1 VSDAR
6 QRLIER
12 FVALSLERIDT
23 ARTFALD
30 PATGSELMRETMGDL
45 HTLKGEAMMLGF
57 ASASAIA
64 HQLEEFWQGAVESG
78 AFARGEASSALAAAL
93 DVLILA
99 LERQSDPELEASAS
113 SLLGESPA
121 RETPAA
127 PAIDVKIDSPGDTN
141 EAEAPGPE
149 VSRRGGEVRA
159 AAQRWTHVS
168 TAQIDQV
175 CDAADRLAVGF
186 ANARAAFDRLIAAES
201 PQDRRSALRLLT
213 EEFGKRQVEL
223 DELLLTAWSLRLVP
237 VEPVLDELAEHAL
250 LLAEEQRKHLDVS
263 TRAHGAQIERGVLDE
278 LREPLLHLVRNA
290 VDHGIETADLRGS
303 KPRRARLSIGAESS
317 GPNVVFSVEED
328 GQGIDADRLAAR
340 AVERQLL
347 TAEEAAKL
355 TLQERYDLVFL
366 AGFSTRD
373 VVTAVSGRGVGLDV
387 VRRKVEAL
395 SGTVTMTTTVGAGTR
410 FALTVPAKLSREP
423 VLVMDVE
430 GVLVGIPS
438 RHVHSVLALDS
449 VELEPVI
456 GGRILRRNA
465 DALPIHSL
473 SDALSLSRRTPER
486 TPETLVAI
494 IEVSGR
500 AAALTMPP
508 VFGEYDLLRRPVDA
522 AVASFGWIAASAT
535 LEDGRLVLLPHVP
548 DLLRR
553 TAGSSIAKEPTAHAA
568 KRRRVL
574 VVDDSPVVRDLVSE
588 ILLGQGFDV
597 VAAPDGAEALVLL
610 DRGAPD
616 LVVTDVEMPNLDG
629 FGLLA
634 RIRERSLG
642 LPVIM
647 LTTRGSAEDRRR
659 AATLGADAYLIKS
672 DFQGAT
678 LLEQVRR
685 YIGA

>member
-1 VSDAR
+1 VSDSR
-6 QRLIER
+6 QRLIDR
-12 FVALSLERIDT
+12 FVALSLERIDA
-23 ARTFALD
+23 ARSVALD
-30 PATGSELMRETMGDL
+30 PAAGAELMRETMGEL
-45 HTLKGEAMMLGF
+45 HTVKGEAMMLGF
-57 ASASAIA
+57 ATASVIA
-64 HQLEEFWQGAVESG
+64 HQLEEFWNGALESG
-78 AFARGEASSALAAAL
+78 AFERGEASDTLAAAL

-99 LERQSDPELEASAS
+99 LERQTDPELEQSAR
-113 SLLGESPA
+113 SLLGEPAA
-121 RETPAA
+121 REAPAA
-127 PAIDVKIDSPGDTN
+127 PAAATIEPEIGVPDDARMSGS
-141 EAEAPGPE
+141 E

-186 ANARAAFDRLIAAES
+186 ASARGALDRLLAAES
-201 PQDRRSALRLLT
+201 AQDRRGALRLLT

-223 DELLLTAWSLRLVP
+223 EELLMTAWGLRLVP

-250 LLAEEQRKHLDVS
+250 LLAEEQHKHLDVS
-263 TRAHGAQIERGVLDE
+263 TRAHGSQVERGVLDE

-290 VDHGIETADLRGS
+290 VDHGIETADARDP
-303 KPRRARLSIGAESS
+303 KPRRARLSITAESN
-317 GPNVVFSVEED
+317 GPNVVFSVDDD

-340 AVERQLL
+340 AVEKQLL
-347 TAEEAAKL
+347 SREAAARL
-355 TLQERYDLVFL
+355 TLRERHDLIFL

-373 VVTAVSGRGVGLDV
+373 AVTAVSGRGVGLDV

-395 SGTVTMTTTVGAGTR
+395 SGSVALTTTVGVGTR

-423 VLVMDVE
+423 VLVLDIE
-430 GVLVGIPS
+430 GLLVGIPS
-438 RHVHSVLALDS
+438 RHVQSVLALDE

-456 GGRILRRNA
+456 GGRILRRGEQ
-465 DALPIHSL
+465 ALPVHSL
-473 SDALSLSRRTPER
+473 SQALSLPKKPLESV
-486 TPETLVAI
+486 VAI

-500 AAALTMPP
+500 AAALTMPS
-508 VFGEYDLLRRPVDA
+508 VLGEHDLLRRPVDA
-522 AVASFGWIAASAT
+522 GVATFGWIGASAT

-548 DLLRR
+548 ELLRR
-553 TAGSSIAKEPTAHAA
+553 GVQPTSSKETSAQLEQ
-568 KRRRVL
+568 RRKVL
-574 VVDDSPVVRDLVSE
+574 VVDDSPVVRDLVTE
-588 ILLGQGFDV
+588 ILIGQGFDV
-597 VAAPDGAEALVLL
+597 VAAPDGAEALILL
-610 DRGAPD
+610 ERGAPD

-685 YIGA
+685 YIGQ

>member
-23 ARTFALD
+23 ARTVALD

-64 HQLEEFWQGAVESG
+64 HQLEEFWQGALESG
-78 AFARGEASSALAAAL
+78 AFAGGEASSALAAAL

-99 LERQSDPELEASAS
+99 LERQSDPELEASAR
-113 SLLGESPA
+113 SLLGDSPA
-121 RETPAA
+121 REGPVV
-127 PAIDVKIDSPGDTN
+127 PVVDVTSVSPGETDD
-141 EAEAPGPE
+141 AEAAGPE

-186 ANARAAFDRLIAAES
+186 ANARAAFDGLLAAES

-290 VDHGIETADLRGS
+290 VDHGIETTDLRGS

-317 GPNVVFSVEED
+317 GPNVVFSVEDD
-328 GQGIDADRLAAR
+328 GQGIDADRLASR

-373 VVTAVSGRGVGLDV
+373 VVTTVSGRGLGLDV

-395 SGTVTMTTTVGAGTR
+395 SGTVTMTTTVGSGTR

-423 VLVMDVE
+423 VLVMDVD

-465 DALPIHSL
+465 DALPVHSL
-473 SDALSLSRRTPER
+473 SDALSLSKK

-500 AAALTMPP
+500 AAALAMPP
-508 VFGEYDLLRRPVDA
+508 VFGEHDLLRRPVDA

-553 TAGSSIAKEPTAHAA
+553 TASSSIAKEPTAHAA

-574 VVDDSPVVRDLVSE
+574 VVDDSPVVRDLVTE

-597 VAAPDGAEALVLL
+597 VAAPDGAEALVQLE
-610 DRGAPD
+610 RGAPD

>member
-1 VSDAR
+1 VSDSR
-6 QRLIER
+6 QRLIDR
-12 FVALSLERIDT
+12 FVALSLERIDA
-23 ARTFALD
+23 ARTVALD
-30 PATGSELMRETMGDL
+30 PAAGAELMRETMGEL
-45 HTLKGEAMMLGF
+45 HTVKGEAMMLGF
-57 ASASAIA
+57 ATASVIA
-64 HQLEEFWQGAVESG
+64 HQLEEFWNAALESG
-78 AFARGEASSALAAAL
+78 AFERGEASDTLAAAL

-99 LERQSDPELEASAS
+99 LERQTDPELEQSAR
-113 SLLGESPA
+113 SLLGQSAA
-121 RETPAA
+121 REAPAA
-127 PAIDVKIDSPGDTN
+127 PAAPAAPTIEPEIAVPDD
-141 EAEAPGPE
+141 AEMSGGE

-186 ANARAAFDRLIAAES
+186 ANARAALDELLAAES
-201 PQDRRSALRLLT
+201 AQDRRGALRLLT

-223 DELLLTAWSLRLVP
+223 EELLMTAWGLRLVP

-250 LLAEEQRKHLDVS
+250 LLAEEQHKHLDVS
-263 TRAHGAQIERGVLDE
+263 TRAHGSQVERGVLDE

-290 VDHGIETADLRGS
+290 VDHGIETADGRDP
-303 KPRRARLSIGAESS
+303 KPRRARLSITAESN
-317 GPNVVFSVEED
+317 GPNVVFSVEDD
-328 GQGIDADRLAAR
+328 GRGIDADRLAAR
-340 AVERQLL
+340 AVEKQLL
-347 TAEEAAKL
+347 TREAAAKL
-355 TLQERYDLVFL
+355 TLRERHDLIFL

-387 VRRKVEAL
+387 VRRKIEAL
-395 SGTVTMTTTVGAGTR
+395 SGSVALTTTVGVGTR

-423 VLVMDVE
+423 VLVLDIE
-430 GVLVGIPS
+430 GLLVGIPS
-438 RHVHSVLALDS
+438 RHVQNVLALDE

-456 GGRILRRNA
+456 GGKILRRDE
-465 DALPIHSL
+465 DALPVHSL
-473 SDALSLSRRTPER
+473 SQALSLPKKPLESV
-486 TPETLVAI
+486 VAI

-500 AAALTMPP
+500 AAALTMPA
-508 VFGEYDLLRRPVDA
+508 VLGEHDLLRRPVDA
-522 AVASFGWIAASAT
+522 GVATFGWIGASAT

-548 DLLRR
+548 ELLRR
-553 TAGSSIAKEPTAHAA
+553 GVQSTSTKEASAQLER
-568 KRRRVL
+568 RRRVL
-574 VVDDSPVVRDLVSE
+574 VVDDSPVVRDLVTE
-588 ILLGQGFDV
+588 ILIGQGFEV
-597 VAAPDGAEALVLL
+597 VAAPDGAEALILL
-610 DRGAPD
+610 ERGAPD

-647 LTTRGSAEDRRR
+647 LTTRGSADDRRR

-685 YIGA
+685 YIGQ